1 MPKKQLYILLLI
13 IAMSFLLA
21 GFYFVRPYSRL
32 LLTVLP
38 PSDLYEYIVK
48 EPIKIKKKAILTELN
63 LKHDYVGTYFVGF
76 LISNPPDYNKPIV
89 SNAKLKLLITHDNV
103 SLHEMILNRW
113 SNRFG
118 GPGKKK
124 SGIILGSYKVPED
137 IPLKMYTKATISIV
151 SPDPLF
157 ENSYGGID
165 FFIRRR
171 VDQ

>member
-1 MPKKQLYILLLI
+1 MLCHLFY
-13 IAMSFLLA
+13 A
-21 GFYFVRPYSRL
+21 GFYFVRPYSRF

-48 EPIKIKKKAILTELN
+48 KPITLKKKTVLKGFA
-63 LKHDYVGTYFVGF
+63 LKHNYVGTYFVGI
-76 LISNPPDYNKPIV
+76 LIKKPPVYSKPIV
-89 SNAKLKLLITHDNV
+89 SNAKLKLSITHDGKTIY
-103 SLHEMILNRW
+103 EMLFNRW

-137 IPLKMYTKATISIV
+137 IPLKLNTKVAISIV

-157 ENSYGGID
+157 EYSYGGID
-165 FFIRRR
+165 IFIRRS

>member
-1 MPKKQLYILLLI
+1 MSKKRSYILLLI
-13 IAMSFLLA
+13 ILVSSILA
-21 GFYFVRPYSRL
+21 GFYFIRPYSRF

-38 PSDLYEYIVK
+38 PSDLYENIIK
-48 EPIKIKKKAILTELN
+48 EPITIKRKAILKELD
-63 LKHDYVGTYFVGF
+63 LKHNYVGTYFVGI
-76 LISNPPDYNKPIV
+76 LIKEPPVYSKPIV
-89 SNAKLKLLITHDNV
+89 SNAKLKISITHDGKTIY
-103 SLHEMILNRW
+103 EMLLNRW

-137 IPLKMYTKATISIV
+137 IPLGLHTKAAISIV

-157 ENSYGGID
+157 EHSYGGID
-165 FFIRRR
+165 FFIRRS